1 MTQTGTKPSIPED
14 SPELSAQEEQLLAE
28 LDDWGRELVETARK
42 RNPSISIAEVNR
54 GAEGYRRHKIGTWAR
69 RCRDNVRS

>member
-14 SPELSAQEEQLLAE
+14 SPKLSAQEEQLLAE

-42 RNPSISIAEVNR
+42 RNPSISIAEAIEELKTIR
-54 GAEGYRRHKIGTWAR
+54 GI
-69 RCRDNVRS
+69 

>member
-42 RNPSISIAEVNR
+42 RNPSISIAEAIEELKTIR
-54 GAEGYRRHKIGTWAR
+54 GI
-69 RCRDNVRS
+69 